1 MWLPRGIAAYRSST
15 ASIKFMKS
23 RLRLSATRAFSEV
36 PRSTSRDNEATSAVV
51 GVATEKK
58 PEIVVQSRPPPNSS
72 MLYPAAAVSA
82 ALLSVTAAT
91 VLVLR
96 EDETKAKL
104 QQQIHDS
111 LNRLEGI
118 KDKISERSKSMY
130 HRCIDTGVAA
140 TVLFKFLK
148 SMLSSANEE
157 AKVGLKMRVAALL
170 ADLSGANESRRRA
183 IVNAGGGAVVD
194 WLLETLSS
202 SNSTP
207 PITQAEAAR
216 ALSYLISDAATC
228 ESVLARPQAISH
240 LFRFIYS
247 LRPHSAKQQKRI
259 KALHDS
265 GEVLKG
271 KSMLVA
277 AIMDIIMSSCDN
289 PNMKVFRPRLPPCA
303 DLRDIAEA
311 LQVIEEGGLELDESH
326 DSDDDDDSGKGM
338 RGIGIRVLG
347 DTAVIGLLGLKDIF
361 GPDFLIPEHSNILML
376 PHLHAAQSYFSNNN
390 LQYYSAIRNLSV
402 KGGNAYVSDTM
413 NAKRQVASNENFEYP
428 GLWDDLQSRHVAV
441 PLAAW
446 ALASWAS
453 ASSSNRSKIAELDRD
468 GHAVMTAIMAP
479 ERTVKWH
486 GALIT
491 QLLLEDKSLP
501 VIDSVAEWSS
511 SLLGMAVQACKSQD
525 IPLAYVALCAFFVS
539 IERSTN
545 AQKVI
550 MEKGLHLMREIAKQ
564 TQKDQ
569 GIQEVL
575 AKALEVLSTRGTCL
589 SLDESKRWSG
599 ILLRWIFGR
608 LSAEGT
614 KSSGTKVIACILE
627 DHGPGTITI
636 SQAWLTLLLTDLIG
650 LSKAAST
657 KGIGASSKS
666 KEVKGGSTVQSQ
678 IIQLAGQAATQL
690 ASLVAHR
697 AESQEGSSSDSSE
710 TLPMDDLLSLYP
722 FSEQIKA
729 KKKDR
734 LAKVDA
740 AEYAFATLKGIK
752 ALTELCSENHAYQK
766 RIIECGGLCLLRHF
780 MISDDYEQLA
790 ATEAYDASRLPERQ
804 DQVSSSADKNA
815 NLKANSSSSVRVPST
830 AHIRKHASRLLNILS
845 LHLEASEVIA
855 QDKVWCKWLE
865 DCVDGQISGCSDLKI
880 RSYARATLLNIPNTK
895 SNGNSTA
902 YGDGQRTGMDIQ
914 GKMCPRY
921 EDMIF
926 LVNPESSHF
935 NCQTY
940 DKINI
945 SQSRTSGMMDNKNL
959 DYMRVSPHSTEN
971 VHQDIDSS
979 KEDLKPSI
987 SNGTFQDPQ
996 QESGPFLDVV
1006 FVHGLCGGPFK
1017 TWRVTDD
1024 KCSSTSKS
1032 GLVEKI
1038 DRESGREGTCWPRE
1052 WLAVDL
1058 PQTRL
1063 LTVKYKTNLSQWS
1076 GATLPLEEVSSMLLN
1091 KLVAAGVGDRPVV
1104 FVTHSMGGLVVKQML
1119 FQAGKQKLTKL
1130 VNNTCGV
1137 VFYSCPHFGSKLAD
1151 VPWRMGLVLRPAP
1164 SIGELRSGSPR
1175 LEELNHFV
1183 RQLHKKGGLQVLSF
1197 SETKVTPLVEG
1208 YGGWA
1213 LRMEVVPIESAYPGF
1228 GELVVL
1234 DGTDHINSCKPVSRT
1249 DPAYNEVLHF
1259 LQTLQRKL

>member
-1 MWLPRGIAAYRSST
+1 MLLPRGIAAYRSSP
-15 ASIKFMKS
+15 ASIKFMKN
-23 RLRLSATRAFSEV
+23 RLRQSATRAFSEV
-36 PRSTSRDNEATSAVV
+36 PRSTSRDNEVTSVVV
-51 GVATEKK
+51 GVGTEKK
-58 PEIVVQSRPPPNSS
+58 PQIVVQSPLPSNSS
-72 MLYPAAAVSA
+72 MLYSAAAVSA

-91 VLVLR
+91 ALVLR

-104 QQQIHDS
+104 HQQIRDS
-111 LNRLEGI
+111 LNRLEGM
-118 KDKISERSKSMY
+118 KERISESSKSMY

-140 TVLFKFLK
+140 TVLFKSLK

-183 IVNAGGGAVVD
+183 IISAGGGAVVD

-216 ALSYLISDAATC
+216 ALSHLISDAATC

-240 LFRFIYS
+240 LFRFVYS
-247 LRPHSAKQQKRI
+247 LRPQSAKQQKRI

-277 AIMDIIMSSCDN
+277 AIMDIITSSCDN
-289 PNMKVFRPRLPPCA
+289 PNMKVFRPRLPPCV
-303 DLRDIAEA
+303 DSRDISEA

-326 DSDDDDDSGKGM
+326 DSDDDDDDRKGM

-347 DTAVIGLLGLKDIF
+347 GTAVIGLLGLKDIF
-361 GPDFLIPEHSNILML
+361 RPDILIPEHSSILML
-376 PHLHAAQSYFSNNN
+376 PQLYFAQSCFSNNN
-390 LQYYSAIRNLSV
+390 LQYCSVIKKLSG

-413 NAKRQVASNENFEYP
+413 SAKKRVASTENFEYP

-468 GHAVMTAIMAP
+468 GLAVMTALMAP

-511 SLLGMAVQACKSQD
+511 ALLGMAVQACKSQD
-525 IPLAYVALCAFFVS
+525 IPLAHVALSAFFVS
-539 IERSTN
+539 IERSID
-545 AQKVI
+545 AQKVV
-550 MEKGLHLMREIAKQ
+550 MEKGLQLMREIAKQ
-564 TQKDQ
+564 TEKDQ
-569 GIQEVL
+569 SIQEVL

-589 SLDESKRWSG
+589 SLEESKKWSG
-599 ILLRWIFGR
+599 ILLRWVFGR

-614 KSSGTKVIACILE
+614 KSSATKVIACILE
-627 DHGPGTITI
+627 DHGPGTVTI

-650 LSKAAST
+650 LSKAAPT
-657 KGIGASSKS
+657 KRIDTSSKS
-666 KEVKGGSTVQSQ
+666 NKVKAGSTVQSQ
-678 IIQLAGQAATQL
+678 IIQSSAQAATQL
-690 ASLVAHR
+690 ASIIVHR
-697 AESQEGSSSDSSE
+697 AESQVASTSDSPA
-710 TLPMDDLLSLYP
+710 TLPMDDLLFLYP
-722 FSEQIKA
+722 FSEHIKA

-740 AEYAFATLKGIK
+740 ADSAFATLKGIK
-752 ALTELCSENHAYQK
+752 ALTEMCSENHAYQK
-766 RIIECGGLCLLRHF
+766 RIIESGGLCLLRHF

-804 DQVSSSADKNA
+804 GEVSSSADKNA
-815 NLKANSSSSVRVPST
+815 NLKANSSSSVRVPSA
-830 AHIRKHASRLLNILS
+830 AHIRKHAARLLTILS
-845 LHLEASEVIA
+845 LQLEASEVIA

-865 DCVDGQISGCSDLKI
+865 DCADGQISGCSDLKI
-880 RSYARATLLNIPNTK
+880 RSYARATLLNIPVFG
-895 SNGNSTA
+895 SNGNNIA
-902 YGDGQRTGMDIQ
+902 YGDGQRTDMGIQ
-914 GKMCPRY
+914 GNMCPRY

-935 NCQTY
+935 KCQRY
-940 DKINI
+940 DRINI
-945 SQSRTSGMMDNKNL
+945 SQSRTSGMDNMDL
-959 DYMRVSPHSTEN
+959 EYVCVPPHSTEN
-971 VHQDIDSS
+971 IHQEIDSS
-979 KEDLKPSI
+979 KKDLKPSI

-1038 DRESGREGTCWPRE
+1038 DQESGREGSCWPRE

-1091 KLVAAGVGDRPVV
+1091 KLVAAGIGDRPVV

-1119 FQAGKQKLTKL
+1119 FQAGKEKLTKL
-1130 VNNTCGV
+1130 VNNTYGV

-1151 VPWRMGLVLRPAP
+1151 MPWRMGLVLRPAP

-1175 LEELNHFV
+1175 LEELNRFV

-1213 LRMEVVPIESAYPGF
+1213 LHMEVVPIESAYPGF

-1234 DGTDHINSCKPVSRT
+1234 DGTDHINSCKPLSRT
-1249 DPAYNEVLHF
+1249 DPAYTEVLHF